1 MLNFSTIWLVG
12 RWWRIAGIES
22 IPVSPR
28 CSQRYA
34 GASDILCIRLN
45 NYKYVRLRYAYFVIL
60 LLDQGVYHTKGNT
73 DIPIADWK
81 PPDGVETWE
90 DDSTQQDCRLCFV
103 CLFSLLHFTLL
114 FIIYL
119 LLFLSFLSSSFT
131 SLLLLFLLHLFYCS
145 SSSFTPPPS
154 FLPLCLQWLTF
165 FFTLL
170 LSPNRCEGSH

>member
-1 MLNFSTIWLVG
+1 MLNFSTIWLFG
-12 RWWRIAGIES
+12 HWWRITGIES
-22 IPVSPR
+22 IPASPR
-28 CSQRYA
+28 CLRRYA
-34 GASDILCIRLN
+34 GTSDILCIWLN
-45 NYKYVRLRYAYFVIL
+45 NYKYVCVRYAYFVIL

-90 DDSTQQDCRLCFV
+90 DDSTQQDFRPCFV
-103 CLFSLLHFTLL
+103 YLFSLLHFTLL

-119 LLFLSFLSSSFT
+119 LLF
-131 SLLLLFLLHLFYCS
+131 YS
-145 SSSFTPPPS
+145 SSSSSSLSPPPS
-154 FLPLCLQWLTF
+154 FPPLCLQWLSF